1 MKLLVKIKKSL
12 ATYLW
17 LIVLFPSLF
26 NFIHQLKS
34 HDHLDCNETKLHF
47 HKLSKDCNTCDY
59 NFLAFDF
66 KLVDNFENNK
76 NQIFRTN
83 KTDFKSVFINSY
95 NSNNRQLRAPPSMS

>member
-12 ATYLW
+12 AIYLW

-66 KLVDNFENNK
+66 KLVDNLKTNK
-76 NQIFRTN
+76 NKIIRIK
-83 KTDFKSVFINSY
+83 KTDFKSVFINSH
-95 NSNNRQLRAPPSMS
+95 NPNNRLLRAPPSIS